1 MRQFPFTGQETE
13 QSKVVAEEKGMNFIL
28 KRIVISLIVFFVAIN
43 LDFFLP
49 RFIPGNAADVFTGKA
64 LGAAEYNLVVARLG
78 LNLPL
83 AQQYGHFLQ
92 AIFFNWPPFFGFSFQ
107 YYPQTVSALILSRV
121 GWTMLLLVV
130 SLVLAIGISFFVGAL
145 SVIRRGGKL
154 EFSSLYAAVLCWSTP
169 AFFLGLALI
178 WIFGVVIN
186 ILPQFGTVGF
196 GLTGGV
202 NYYLSII
209 QHAILPIVTM
219 TSVIYG
225 QSFIILRGATLQVLG
240 SDYITAARA
249 RGIRE
254 STIAF
259 KYVLRNSLLPLVSL
273 TGYAVAYVIS
283 VLVVVEF
290 VFSYGGLGDLMVDAI
305 INRDYP
311 VVEGTFFYITLIVI
325 ILAFVGD
332 ILLLKLD
339 PTLKK

>member
-1 MRQFPFTGQETE
+1 
-13 QSKVVAEEKGMNFIL
+13 MNFIL
-28 KRIVISLIVFFVAIN
+28 KRIIVSVIVFFAAIN
-43 LDFFLP
+43 LDFILP
-49 RFIPGNAADVFTGKA
+49 RLIPGNAADLYVGKA
-64 LGAAEYNLVVARLG
+64 LSAGEYQLVVDRLG
-78 LNLPL
+78 LNLPIG
-83 AQQYGHFLQ
+83 QQYVHFLS
-92 AIFFNWPPFFGFSFQ
+92 AIFLNWPPFFGFSFQ
-107 YYPQTVSALILSRV
+107 YQSQSVSSLILSRA
-121 GWTMLLLVV
+121 GWTFLLLIV
-130 SLVLAIGISFFVGAL
+130 SLVLAIGIAFFVGAL

-186 ILPQFGTVGF
+186 VLPQYDSVGF
-196 GLTGGV
+196 NLVPGTFD
-202 NYYLSII
+202 YYTSVI

-249 RGIRE
+249 RGIKE

-273 TGYAVAYVIS
+273 SGYAVAYVLS

-290 VFSYGGLGDLMVDAI
+290 VFSYGGIGDLMVDGI

-325 ILAFVGD
+325 ILAFIGD
-332 ILLLKLD
+332 YMLSRLD
-339 PTLKK
+339 PTLRK

>member
-1 MRQFPFTGQETE
+1 
-13 QSKVVAEEKGMNFIL
+13 MNFIL
-28 KRIVISLIVFFVAIN
+28 KRIVISVIVFFVAIN

-49 RFIPGNAADVFTGKA
+49 RFIPGNAADAFTGKA

-83 AQQYGHFLQ
+83 AQQYVHFLQ
-92 AIFFNWPPFFGFSFQ
+92 AIFLNWPPFFGFSFQ

-178 WIFGVVIN
+178 WIFGVVLHV
-186 ILPQFGTVGF
+186 LPQYNTVGF
-196 GLTGGV
+196 GLTGGLD
-202 NYYLSII
+202 YYVSII

-249 RGIRE
+249 RGIKE

-273 TGYAVAYVIS
+273 SGYAIAYVIS

-311 VVEGTFFYITLIVI
+311 VVEGTFFYITVIVI
-325 ILAFVGD
+325 ILAFAGD
-332 ILLLKLD
+332 FMLSRLD